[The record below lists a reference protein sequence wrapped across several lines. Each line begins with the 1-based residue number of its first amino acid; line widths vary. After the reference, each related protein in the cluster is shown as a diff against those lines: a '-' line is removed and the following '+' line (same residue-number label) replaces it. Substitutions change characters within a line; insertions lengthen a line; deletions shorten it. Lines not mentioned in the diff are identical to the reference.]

1 MEKVKTVV
9 KIAGKEY
16 RMAGYET
23 PEYMHRV
30 ALYVDR
36 KIEELEHSNWN
47 LSSTMLAVLTAA
59 NITDELLKL
68 QDEIPALQERI
79 TQLKDELRAVQKEN
93 MMLKDGKKT
102 NISSLSDV
110 KKAMEGNT

>member
-1 MEKVKTVV
+1 MEKVKTIV

-16 RMAGYET
+16 MMAGYET

-36 KIEELEHSNWN
+36 KIEELEHTYWN
-47 LSSTMLAVLTAA
+47 LSSSMLAVLTAA
-59 NITDELLKL
+59 NVADELLKL

-79 TQLKDELRAVQKEN
+79 TQLKEELRTVQKEN
-93 MMLKDGKKT
+93 MMLKEGKKT
-102 NISSLSDV
+102 NISNLSEV
-110 KKAMEGNT
+110 KKAMEGNN